1 MVGVRC
7 VSRRFGQSG
16 ASTGE
21 QPAVLVA
28 GMGPGM
34 HHLLFRCWGVEQVRA
49 CVSMGS
55 SFYGFLFSCVLKSC
69 QARGL
74 FWVVGCCFF
83 LGGSFFVFV
92 FCLFVCFLDCLF
104 LSTSGCSRNGCR
116 CLSLFFFFRVSIR
129 FVKRYTLAFLKPIDG
144 CGRNG
149 SHVFI
154 ATYSGVCESC
164 QVQTQHD
171 IVFLQSY
178 QWLW

>member
-21 QPAVLVA
+21 QPAVLVV

-74 FWVVGCCFF
+74 FWVFGCCCFF
-83 LGGSFFVFV
+83 GGSF
-92 FCLFVCFLDCLF
+92 
-104 LSTSGCSRNGCR
+104 
-116 CLSLFFFFRVSIR
+116 LFFFFFVCLFVFWIVCFCLPVAAVGMVAGVYR
-129 FVKRYTLAFLKPIDG
+129 FF
-144 CGRNG
+144 
-149 SHVFI
+149 F
-154 ATYSGVCESC
+154 SGV
-164 QVQTQHD
+164 
-171 IVFLQSY
+171 Y
-178 QWLW
+178 